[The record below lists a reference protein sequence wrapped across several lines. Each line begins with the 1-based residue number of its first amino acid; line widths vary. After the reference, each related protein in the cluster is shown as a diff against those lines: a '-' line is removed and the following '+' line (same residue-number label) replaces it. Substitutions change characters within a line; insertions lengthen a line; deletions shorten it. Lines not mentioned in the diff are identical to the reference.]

1 MTWYQSPVF
10 LIARDLFHLPGDLR
24 RDRENEIRLRLYR
37 QCIQEGRDPYTD
49 PKLMSEDYIRNLA
62 KSEAK
67 ERRKA
72 RCSKLLSR
80 RR

>member
-1 MTWYQSPVF
+1 MGAYISPLVYKF
-10 LIARDLFHLPGDLR
+10 FDLFHIPGNLR
-24 RDRENEIRLRLYR
+24 AKHEAEIRTRLYR
-37 QCIQEGRDPYTD
+37 QCIKEGRDPYTD